1 MPETT
6 IEETK
11 EVKSESLKNKLGHKQ
26 EEAKA
31 ASSIPDIERA
41 LVIPPTLMKDLKE
54 DQGKR
59 VLAVS
64 KLIKELS

>member
-11 EVKSESLKNKLGHKQ
+11 EVKSESLKNKLDHKQ

-31 ASSIPDIERA
+31 ASSIS
-41 LVIPPTLMKDLKE
+41 DLNQAQE
-54 DQGKR
+54 IR
-59 VLAVS
+59 S
-64 KLIKELS
+64 T